1 MKITETND
9 LKIYPTKQSIDKPL
23 GLPPPFNDKNGV
35 YVVTGGQGSGK
46 STWLNSAL
54 TCRKKDGKIFS
65 GCFENVFY
73 ATPFECFTSEENHP
87 FKNHIKTRLFHEFN
101 ADMLNNIVEQAL
113 ELKHE
118 SKGNSILV
126 IDDFSEELKNN
137 STINLLKKIINKHR
151 HYHLSII
158 ISTLSMKSIP
168 RSIRALIDFFIIFK
182 PKGLIELEGY
192 TDEIFGVS
200 KKEMLDVMNFV
211 YDDDHNFL
219 MYNNK
224 KGYFYKNFNKFTIAS
239 T

>member
-1 MKITETND
+1 MKITEEND

-23 GLPPPFNDKNGV
+23 GLPAPFNDKNSV
-35 YVVTGGQGSGK
+35 FVVTGGQGSGK

-73 ATPFECFTSEENHP
+73 ATPEECFTSEENHP

-113 ELKHE
+113 KLKHE

-158 ISTLSMKSIP
+158 ISTLSMRSVP
-168 RSIRALIDFFIIFK
+168 RPIRALIDFFVIFK

-192 TDEIFGVS
+192 TDEIFGLS

-224 KGYFYKNFNKFTIAS
+224 KGYFYKNFDKFTIA
-239 T
+239 